1 MFCRT
6 IASCFSLQLNSP
18 LQNVNPYSIRVFMF
32 LSFAKLTLPPSPV
45 INSWI
50 TIASRQ
56 SSRMKLLPKKGWPK
70 KKSLQIKVKKYLG
83 ETNWKDLFT
92 SPISDL
98 FLGHVK
104 RGFLFAEKRGGEG
117 GRHMS
122 VNWALV
128 LCNMVGVRELL
139 LKKLLKSS
147 LKFVTKSPK
156 F

>member
-1 MFCRT
+1 
-6 IASCFSLQLNSP
+6 
-18 LQNVNPYSIRVFMF
+18 
-32 LSFAKLTLPPSPV
+32 
-45 INSWI
+45 
-50 TIASRQ
+50 
-56 SSRMKLLPKKGWPK
+56 MKLLPKRGWQK
-70 KKSLQIKVKKYLG
+70 KILTNKSEGMKHARNNTQKSSAAPIQAISGRNELKRLVHFPNLG
-83 ETNWKDLFT
+83 PFSWPCQT
-92 SPISDL
+92 
-98 FLGHVK
+98 
-104 RGFLFAEKRGGEG
+104 G